1 MAEGPLS
8 GIKVVEY
15 SSFVAGPYC
24 GKLMADMGAEVLKVE
39 EPEGDIARHRGP
51 FKGTE
56 ANPELSSV
64 YLYENTNKKGV
75 TLNTGTA
82 TGAEIF
88 KKLIADADVLIVDK
102 APGYMESVGLGYKEL
117 SEINPGL
124 IYAAITPFGQ
134 DGPYRDYK
142 CYYLN
147 TYHASGAGYV
157 LPANSPDDSREPIK
171 GGGYVGES
179 DVGACTAVAVL
190 GALYWKRAGGKGQFI
205 DISKQ
210 EAMMSLE
217 RMNIVR
223 YYELG
228 KSPSRVKIN
237 RLRDVLVQ
245 CNDGGYVKIVLHPD
259 KMWKGVVRALG
270 HPAWTDE
277 EIYSNHNL
285 REANFEELTK
295 RLQSEA
301 DKYGTDELFNKIAQ
315 EGTAVAPV
323 CSAEQVYNSPHTKAR
338 EYYKEIDHP
347 AAGKLMYPGL
357 PFKMSEGE
365 VTGNTGAPLLG
376 EHNEEIYCGRLGYEK
391 KDLVKL
397 REAGVI

>member
-1 MAEGPLS
+1 MAVGPLS
-8 GIKVVEY
+8 GIKVIDF

-24 GKLMADMGAEVLKVE
+24 AKLLADMGADVLKVE
-39 EPEGDIARHRGP
+39 TPDGDIARHRGP

-64 YLYENTNKKGV
+64 FLYENTNKRGV
-75 TLNTGTA
+75 TLDVEKP

-88 KKLIADADVLIVDK
+88 KKLISKVDIVVSDK
-102 APGYMESVGLGYKEL
+102 APGYMEKLGLGYEEL
-117 SEINPGL
+117 KTINPGL
-124 IYAAITPFGQ
+124 IFAAITPFGQ
-134 DGPYRDYK
+134 DGPYRDFK

-171 GGGYVGES
+171 GGGYVGEA
-179 DVGACTAVAVL
+179 DVGACTAIAVL
-190 GALYWKRAGGKGQFI
+190 AAQFYKNQTGVGQFI

-237 RLRDVLVQ
+237 RLRDVSLK
-245 CNDGGYVKIVLHPD
+245 CKDGGYVKIVLHPD
-259 KMWKGVVRALG
+259 KQWKGVVKALG
-270 HPAWTDE
+270 YPEWTNDPLW
-277 EIYSNHNL
+277 SNHHSREENFEQL
-285 REANFEELTK
+285 TELLQAEAN
-295 RLQSEA
+295 
-301 DKYGTDELFNKIAQ
+301 KYDTQELFELVAV
-315 EGTAVAPV
+315 EGTACAPI
-323 CSAEQVYNSPHTKAR
+323 CSAEQVFNSEHTKAR
-338 EYYKEIDHP
+338 EYYVEIDHP
-347 AAGKLMYPGL
+347 VAGKLMYPGL
-357 PFKMSEGE
+357 PFKQSEGS
-365 VTGNTGAPLLG
+365 VTDNFGAPMLG
-376 EHNEEIYCGRLGYEK
+376 QDNEAVYGDLGYSK

-397 REAGVI
+397 RESGVI

>member
-1 MAEGPLS
+1 MATGPLS
-8 GIKVVEY
+8 GVKVIEY

-24 GKLMADMGAEVLKVE
+24 AKLLADMGADVLKVE
-39 EPEGDIARHRGP
+39 AVKGDIARHRGP

-64 YLYENTNKKGV
+64 FLYENTNKKGV
-75 TLNTGTA
+75 TLNTDTP

-88 KKLIADADVLIVDK
+88 KKLIADVDILIEDQ
-102 APGYMESVGLGYKEL
+102 APGYMESVGLGYETLKA
-117 SEINPGL
+117 INPGL
-124 IYAAITPFGQ
+124 IMASITPFGQ
-134 DGPYRDYK
+134 SGPYKDYK

-147 TYHASGAGYV
+147 TYHSSGAGYV

-171 GGGYVGES
+171 GGGYVGEA
-179 DVGACTAVAVL
+179 DVGACTAVGVL
-190 GALYWKRAGGKGQFI
+190 AAMFHKNMTGEGQYI

-237 RLRDVLVQ
+237 RLRDVLLH
-245 CNDGGYVKIVLHPD
+245 CKDGGFVKIVLHPD
-259 KMWKGVVRALG
+259 KQWKGVVKALG
-270 HPAWTDE
+270 YPEWTNE
-277 EIYSNHNL
+277 EIYQNHRS
-285 REANFEELTK
+285 REENFEELTR

-301 DKYGTDELFNKIAQ
+301 DKYDTDELFNLVAA
-315 EGTAVAPV
+315 EGTACAPV
-323 CSAEQVYNSPHTKAR
+323 CSAEQVFNSPHTKER
-338 EYYKEIDHP
+338 GYYTEIDHP

-357 PFKMSEGE
+357 PFHVSEGE
-365 VTGNTGAPLLG
+365 TSGNFGAPLLG
-376 EHNEEIYCGRLGYEK
+376 QDNEEIYGKLGYGK

>member
-88 KKLIADADVLIVDK
+88 KRLIADADVLIVDK

-270 HPAWTDE
+270 HPVWTDE

-301 DKYGTDELFNKIAQ
+301 EKYGTDELFNKIAQ